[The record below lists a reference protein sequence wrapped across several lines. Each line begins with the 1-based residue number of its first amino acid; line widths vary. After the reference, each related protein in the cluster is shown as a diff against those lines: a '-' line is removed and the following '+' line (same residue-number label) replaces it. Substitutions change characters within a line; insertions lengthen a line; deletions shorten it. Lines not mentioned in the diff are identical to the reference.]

1 MHTKEEPRLDAAF
14 VYAGPIRLWRRT
26 GVGNLFRHV
35 AIAVKKMRVSIWR
48 PKRQRVYNPSAYSP
62 LSGMRKVCQ

>member
-62 LSGMRKVCQ
+62 LSGMRNVCQ